1 MNTSRHI
8 TVYGKPGCH
17 LCEIAYELAC
27 GLVDRCAIEKI
38 DITSDARL
46 DEKYHDKIPVMVV
59 NERVT
64 LFAPIRAQEIREALT
79 TSTCMDA

>member
-1 MNTSRHI
+1 MNAPQRI
-8 TVYGKPGCH
+8 VVYGKPGCH
-17 LCEIAYELAC
+17 LCEIAYELAR

-38 DITSDARL
+38 DITHDAL
-46 DEKYHDKIPVMVV
+46 LYEKYYDKIPVMVV

-79 TSTCMDA
+79 ASTCLDA